1 MLIRNKGSEKCGI
14 GIKTLVSYLERG
26 LYDGVRLVQ
35 IRIRE
40 ALLYLV
46 LEHLNSKHNIVFR
59 VVQANVL
66 ETYWTS
72 QNKLQVHLISF
83 VNYVLHYIM

>member
-1 MLIRNKGSEKCGI
+1 M
-14 GIKTLVSYLERG
+14 
-26 LYDGVRLVQ
+26 YDGVRLVQ